1 LEMPCAVLAGPDQI
15 LLGKEPPSGAFGTV
29 KVIRC
34 DLLCVLAGRAGHDPV
49 AVRARADS
57 GALAARAV
65 QHLAFNRQ
73 FVDRM
78 TVLAEYPLQALLF
91 GVGQLEM
98 GMELYIAL
106 AIRALLHLD
115 PKMMENITYNTIDH
129 CPMQRCSELGDFIAN
144 LIDFRVVILHL
155 RGSQFKSSNKGRDW
169 VYIKTNNPGVATHR
183 LHQTCPATDEGIE
196 NNSSMQGGLAEIG
209 IPKCIGL
216 IWWKGQRSEDR
227 AKLRADSTSKPAVD
241 PVQRI

>member
-15 LLGKEPPSGAFGTV
+15 LLGKELPSGAFGTV

-57 GALAARAV
+57 RALAARAV

-73 FVDRM
+73 FVDCM
-78 TVLAEYPLQALLF
+78 TVLAEYPLQTFLF
-91 GVGQLEM
+91 GVGQLKM

-115 PKMMENITYNTIDH
+115 PEMMKNIPFDTINH
-129 CPMQRCSELGDFIAN
+129 GPMQRRNELGDLIAN
-144 LIDFRVVILHL
+144 
-155 RGSQFKSSNKGRDW
+155 
-169 VYIKTNNPGVATHR
+169 
-183 LHQTCPATDEGIE
+183 
-196 NNSSMQGGLAEIG
+196 
-209 IPKCIGL
+209 
-216 IWWKGQRSEDR
+216 
-227 AKLRADSTSKPAVD
+227 
-241 PVQRI
+241 